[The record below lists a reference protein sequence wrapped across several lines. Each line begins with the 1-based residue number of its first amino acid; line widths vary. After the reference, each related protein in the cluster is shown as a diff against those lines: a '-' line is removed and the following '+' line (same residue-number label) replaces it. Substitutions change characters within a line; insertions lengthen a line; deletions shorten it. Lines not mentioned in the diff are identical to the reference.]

1 MMRQLPHHAP
11 GHAVSPVIKRLAN
24 ALLLS
29 FQLDPVTTRALQ
41 QSQGTSSLEAAI
53 EHWLERLLVIPDEQ
67 LGKLLLPTI
76 IKRFEEHLDTLR
88 RVS

>member
-1 MMRQLPHHAP
+1 MRQLPHHVP
-11 GHAVSPVIKRLAN
+11 GHTVSPVIKRLAN

-29 FQLDPVTTRALQ
+29 FQLDHVTTRALRR
-41 QSQGTSSLEAAI
+41 SQGVSSLEVAI
-53 EHWLERLLVIPDEQ
+53 EQWLEKLLVIPDEQ

-76 IKRFEEHLDTLR
+76 ISRFEEHLDRLR